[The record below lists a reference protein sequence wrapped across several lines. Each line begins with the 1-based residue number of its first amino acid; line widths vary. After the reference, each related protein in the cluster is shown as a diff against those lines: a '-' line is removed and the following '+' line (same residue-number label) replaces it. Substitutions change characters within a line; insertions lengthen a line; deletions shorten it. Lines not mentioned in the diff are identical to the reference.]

1 MAKNLMSDIKLTLA
15 KCDDVLT
22 ITQKVRNSLEP
33 ESFVQLTNYK
43 GRFYLK
49 EIDKRTVSIRCVP
62 GNAFGT
68 YYRFVLSREDGSGH
82 IKITLRDFHGD
93 DAFGA
98 MGGDYY
104 RKPLEKLAECVE
116 DNTAKDY
123 LPMSLLKSIDTI
135 KHRLGRFLPMPFFE
149 YPGQVA
155 FFVPINPL
163 HLLDHITVLLTEH
176 EHNSVNL
183 TLDLARQ
190 GKLENLY
197 RITKTDDK
205 GLLLERIS
213 EQETVLPGNAVFIVN
228 DFVGRLQRLLPT
240 QTN

>member
-15 KCDDVLT
+15 KCDNVLT

-33 ESFVQLTNYK
+33 ESFVQLSIYK

-62 GNAFGT
+62 GNGADT
-68 YYRFVLSREDGSGH
+68 YYRFVLSREDGSSH
-82 IKITLRDFHGD
+82 IKITLRDFD
-93 DAFGA
+93 NQDAFGA
-98 MGGDYY
+98 MGEDYY

-116 DNTAKDY
+116 DNTVKDY

-155 FFVPINPL
+155 FFVPTNPL
-163 HLLDHITVLLTEH
+163 YILDHLTVLLTEH
-176 EHNSVNL
+176 EHNSINL
-183 TLDLARQ
+183 TLDLPKR

-197 RITKTDDK
+197 RITKTENK
-205 GLLLERIS
+205 GLMLERIN
-213 EQETVLPGNAVFIVN
+213 EQETTLPYDSVFIVN

-240 QTN
+240 Q

>member
-15 KCDDVLT
+15 KCDNVLT

-33 ESFVQLTNYK
+33 ESFIQLTNYK

-62 GNAFGT
+62 ANGSDT
-68 YYRFVLSREDGSGH
+68 YYRFVLSRVDGSGH
-82 IKITLRDFHGD
+82 INIMLRDFDND

-98 MGGDYY
+98 MGEDYY

-116 DNTAKDY
+116 DYTAKDY
-123 LPMSLLKSIDTI
+123 LPMSLLKSISTI

-183 TLDLARQ
+183 TLDLGKE

-197 RITKTDDK
+197 RITKTVDK
-205 GLLLERIS
+205 GLELERIS
-213 EQETVLPGNAVFIVN
+213 EQETVLPGNTVFIVN
-228 DFVGRLQRLLPT
+228 DFVGRLQRLLPK
-240 QTN
+240 Q

>member
-15 KCDDVLT
+15 KCDNVLT

-33 ESFVQLTNYK
+33 ESFVQLNIYK

-62 GNAFGT
+62 GNGFGT
-68 YYRFVLSREDGSGH
+68 YYRFVLSREDGSSH
-82 IKITLRDFHGD
+82 IKITLRDFD
-93 DAFGA
+93 NQDAFGA
-98 MGGDYY
+98 MGEDYY

-116 DNTAKDY
+116 DNTVKDY

-155 FFVPINPL
+155 FFVPTNPL
-163 HLLDHITVLLTEH
+163 YILDHLTVLLTEH
-176 EHNSVNL
+176 EHNSINL
-183 TLDLARQ
+183 TLDLPKR

-197 RITKTDDK
+197 RITKTENK
-205 GLLLERIS
+205 GLMLERIN
-213 EQETVLPGNAVFIVN
+213 EQETTLPYDSVFIVN

-240 QTN
+240 Q

>member
-15 KCDDVLT
+15 KCDNVLT

-33 ESFVQLTNYK
+33 ESFVQLSIYK

-62 GNAFGT
+62 GNGADT

-82 IKITLRDFHGD
+82 IKIMLRDFHGD

-98 MGGDYY
+98 MGEDYY

-155 FFVPINPL
+155 FFVPTNPL
-163 HLLDHITVLLTEH
+163 YILDHLTVLLTEH

-183 TLDLARQ
+183 TIDLPKQ

-205 GLLLERIS
+205 GLMLERIS
-213 EQETVLPGNAVFIVN
+213 EQETVLPGNTVFIVN
-228 DFVGRLQRLLPT
+228 DFVGRLQKLLPK
-240 QTN
+240 Q

>member
-1 MAKNLMSDIKLTLA
+1 MAKNLMSDIKLTLE
-15 KCDDVLT
+15 KCDNVLT
-22 ITQKVRNSLEP
+22 LIQKVRNSLEP
-33 ESFVQLTNYK
+33 ESFIQLTNYK

-62 GNAFGT
+62 GNGAGT
-68 YYRFVLSREDGSGH
+68 YYRFALMREDGSGH
-82 IKITLRDFHGD
+82 IKIMLRDFHND

-98 MGGDYY
+98 MGEDYY

-123 LPMSLLKSIDTI
+123 LPMSLLKSISTI

-155 FFVPINPL
+155 FFVPTNPL
-163 HLLDHITVLLTEH
+163 YILDHLTVLLREH

-183 TLDLARQ
+183 TLNIPKQ
-190 GKLENLY
+190 GKLENLF
-197 RITKTDDK
+197 RITKTDGK
-205 GLLLERIS
+205 GLMLERIS
-213 EQETVLPGNAVFIVN
+213 EQETVLPYDSVFIVN
-228 DFVGRLQRLLPT
+228 DFVGRLQRLLPK
-240 QTN
+240 Q

>member
-1 MAKNLMSDIKLTLA
+1 MAKNLMSDIKLTLE
-15 KCDDVLT
+15 KCDNVLT
-22 ITQKVRNSLEP
+22 LIQKVRNSLEP
-33 ESFVQLTNYK
+33 ESFIQLTNYK

-68 YYRFVLSREDGSGH
+68 YYRFALMREDGSGH
-82 IKITLRDFHGD
+82 IKIMLRDFHGD

-98 MGGDYY
+98 MGEDYY

-116 DNTAKDY
+116 DYTAKDY
-123 LPMSLLKSIDTI
+123 LPMSLLKSIASI

-155 FFVPINPL
+155 FFVPTNPL
-163 HLLDHITVLLTEH
+163 YILDHLTVLLTEH

-183 TLDLARQ
+183 TLNLPKH

-197 RITKTDDK
+197 RITKTENK
-205 GLLLERIS
+205 GLILERIS
-213 EQETVLPGNAVFIVN
+213 EQETTLPYDSVFIVN
-228 DFVGRLQRLLPT
+228 DFVGRLQRLLPA
-240 QTN
+240 Q